1 MEVKLNIPDWLKIPI
16 NVLLPT
22 VCLASGTL
30 LLLPDGWLEK
40 FHLLDWCQ
48 ENGFAIGLSFILS
61 VCLLAVYLFFYLKKV
76 LSVGIYN
83 LTFKRKTMR
92 RISKMNDAEIA
103 IIANLYNS
111 PGYTAMLDYNQPL
124 TQGLLGRNY
133 IYMGGQQQVTLDVF
147 NNSIPAHFTLQPFV
161 YQTLN
166 HYRPKIEKE
175 ISRIEKKLSE
185 EKNPTKKA
193 ALSDELRNIT
203 KSFNCMYKGGHF

>member
-22 VCLASGTL
+22 VCLMSGAL
-30 LLLPDGWLEK
+30 LLLPDEWLTK
-40 FHLLDWCQ
+40 IYLLDWCQ

-61 VCLLAVYLFFYLKKV
+61 LCLLAVYLFFYLKKL
-76 LSVGIYN
+76 LSVGIN
-83 LTFKRKTMR
+83 TLTIKRKTMR

-103 IIANLYNS
+103 IIAKLYNS

-124 TQGLLGRNY
+124 TQGLLGRKY

-147 NNSIPAHFTLQPFV
+147 RNRIPAYFTLQPFV

-175 ISRIEKKLSE
+175 IARIEMKLSK
-185 EKNPTKKA
+185 EKNPEKKA
-193 ALSDELRNIT
+193 ALSDELRNMT
-203 KSFNCMYKGGHF
+203 ESFNYMYNGGHF